1 MRQPSWPAELNGD
14 IKSRIRAMLEG
25 AEVAQSRVLFTST
38 ELLLPIVL
46 GC

>member
-1 MRQPSWPAELNGD
+1 MELNRD
-14 IKSRIRAMLEG
+14 TTSRIRAMLEG
-25 AEVAQSRVLFTST
+25 AEVAQSRVLFISI

>member
-1 MRQPSWPAELNGD
+1 MELSWD

-25 AEVAQSRVLFTST
+25 AEVALSRVLFISI